1 INYHH
6 CGASKTWYGVP
17 GHAASDFENVVV
29 EHVYGAEMA
38 MREGVD
44 AAFSLL
50 IGKTTMF
57 PPKLLSDHGVPVYKA
72 VQEPGEFV
80 ITFPQAYHA
89 GFSHGFNCGEAVNFA
104 LVDWFTFG
112 AAACKCYENLNR
124 VQILPHEQLLCKE
137 AMLLANRRLCSG
149 DRSQHSMKTAFVR
162 LIRLQHQFC
171 WLLKKQEVHV
181 FNSLGYD
188 NNVLCSVC
196 NHWCYV
202 AFGICQSN
210 MHTVC
215 LNHAMKCGCGGNPTI
230 YLRDDFSE
238 MEAVAQKFEQEEGVL
253 EDSLKELPVLLDEH
267 TDYVPYSSGISEQ
280 NQNYVLASSASWNQ
294 NHESRQVTP
303 FGFENI
309 SPNEFSRG
317 FLTFLTIKMQQ
328 RYIVGISREKGDGD
342 SDCAPSRVKRQC
354 RVLPEKKISDQ
365 TMYCTL
371 GLLGYWWWLLGGYI
385 ARIQGLAMV
394 HSYVGLLF
402 VEPRMDEWP
411 RTPLQ
416 CSFM

>member
-1 INYHH
+1 GVSDPMLYIGMLFSMLAWHAEDHYLYSINYHH

-17 GHAASDFENVVV
+17 GHAASDFGNVVV
-29 EHVYGAEMA
+29 EHVYGAEMV

-44 AAFSLL
+44 ATFGLL

-57 PPKLLSDHGVPVYKA
+57 PPKILSDHGVPVYKA

-89 GFSHGFNCGEAVNFA
+89 GFSHGFNCGEVVNFA

-112 AAACKCYENLNR
+112 AAACKHYENLNR

-137 AMLLANRRLCSG
+137 ATLLANSRLCSG

-202 AFGICQSN
+202 AFGICQYN

-267 TDYVPYSSGISEQ
+267 TDYVPYSS
-280 NQNYVLASSASWNQ
+280 
-294 NHESRQVTP
+294 
-303 FGFENI
+303 
-309 SPNEFSRG
+309 
-317 FLTFLTIKMQQ
+317 
-328 RYIVGISREKGDGD
+328 
-342 SDCAPSRVKRQC
+342 
-354 RVLPEKKISDQ
+354 
-365 TMYCTL
+365 
-371 GLLGYWWWLLGGYI
+371 
-385 ARIQGLAMV
+385 
-394 HSYVGLLF
+394 
-402 VEPRMDEWP
+402 
-411 RTPLQ
+411 
-416 CSFM
+416 